1 MTIEN
6 QIQRLKELT
15 QPIPA
20 GTPKVTISQSIGFT
34 VNLQAYE
41 SARIDATISI
51 EGVLENIETIKA
63 EVASQLEDAI
73 TKQIKDLIAQVDP
86 NKTLLG
92 HRK

>member
-6 QIQRLKELT
+6 QMQRLKELSK
-15 QPIPA
+15 PIEP

-41 SARIDATISI
+41 SARIDTSISI
-51 EGVLENIETIKA
+51 EGALENIDNIKE
-63 EVASQLEDAI
+63 EVYAQLEEAI
-73 TKQIKDLIAQVDP
+73 TKQIKDLVAQVDP

>member
-6 QIQRLKELT
+6 QMDRLKKLT
-15 QPIPA
+15 QPIEA

-34 VNLQAYE
+34 VNLQSYE
-41 SARIDATISI
+41 SARIDASISI
-51 EGVLENIETIKA
+51 EGALANVEQIK
-63 EVASQLEDAI
+63 EEISIQLEQSI
-73 TKQIKDLIAQVDP
+73 TKQIRELIEQVDP